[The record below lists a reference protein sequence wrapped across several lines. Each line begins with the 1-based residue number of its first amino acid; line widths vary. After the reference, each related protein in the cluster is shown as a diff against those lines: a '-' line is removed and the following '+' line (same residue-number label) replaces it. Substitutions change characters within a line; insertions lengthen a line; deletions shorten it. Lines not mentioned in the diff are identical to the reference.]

1 MKRRM
6 YVQMS
11 FSSLQVLSAAVI
23 VWDADIG
30 IRARRIAMAAIT
42 VATMTPTTIRVREAD
57 ALAARIK
64 F

>member
-42 VATMTPTTIRVREAD
+42 AATMTPTTIRVREAD